1 MKSFL
6 FINSSKISVCITIY
20 LSIAIAY
27 ILYVTNSCPIIDIGF
42 SNTAVNT
49 ALYVLIYILAFIVT
63 SEIYNMCLEWAS
75 IFNIR
80 YCIERTIT
88 WSFILI
94 PLMTMGVVFLM
105 NISI

>member
-20 LSIAIAY
+20 LSIVIAY
-27 ILYVTNSCPIIDIGF
+27 ILYVTNSCPVIDIGF
-42 SNTAVNT
+42 SNNAINT
-49 ALYVLIYILAFIVT
+49 ALYILIYILAFIVT

-75 IFNIR
+75 IFNIK

-105 NISI
+105 NIK

>member
-1 MKSFL
+1 MQRFL
-6 FINSSKISVCITIY
+6 FINSSKISVCMTIY

-75 IFNIR
+75 IFDIK

-94 PLMTMGVVFLM
+94 PLMKMGVVFLM

>member
-1 MKSFL
+1 MKRFL

-20 LSIAIAY
+20 ISIVMAY
-27 ILYVTNSCPIIDIGF
+27 VLYVTNSCPVIDIGF
-42 SNTAVNT
+42 SNNAINT
-49 ALYVLIYILAFIVT
+49 ALYIMIYIMAFILT
-63 SEIYNMCLEWAS
+63 SGIYNMCLEWAS
-75 IFNIR
+75 IFDIE
-80 YCIERTIT
+80 YCIARTIT

>member
-6 FINSSKISVCITIY
+6 FINSSKISVCLTIY
-20 LSIAIAY
+20 LSIVIAY
-27 ILYVTNSCPIIDIGF
+27 ILYVTNSCPVIDIGF
-42 SNTAVNT
+42 SNNAINT
-49 ALYVLIYILAFIVT
+49 ALYILIYILAFIVT

-75 IFNIR
+75 IFNIK

-105 NISI
+105 NIK

>member
-1 MKSFL
+1 MKRFL
-6 FINSSKISVCITIY
+6 FINSSKISVCMTIY
-20 LSIAIAY
+20 LSIVISY
-27 ILYVTNSCPIIDIGF
+27 ILYVTNSCPVIDIGF
-42 SNTAVNT
+42 SNNAINT
-49 ALYVLIYILAFIVT
+49 ALYILIYILAFMLT
-63 SEIYNMCLEWAS
+63 SGTYSICLEWAS